1 MQKDP
6 SIFKRFFLRFREK
19 DAGED
24 IRKLGINLM
33 TAAFIGLFIKDSPDL
48 GYGLP
53 ITILIGLIIWF
64 TGLFIEQRGD

>member
-33 TAAFIGLFIKDSPDL
+33 TAAFIGLFIKDSPD
-48 GYGLP
+48 YGLS

-64 TGLFIEQRGD
+64 TGLFIEKRGD